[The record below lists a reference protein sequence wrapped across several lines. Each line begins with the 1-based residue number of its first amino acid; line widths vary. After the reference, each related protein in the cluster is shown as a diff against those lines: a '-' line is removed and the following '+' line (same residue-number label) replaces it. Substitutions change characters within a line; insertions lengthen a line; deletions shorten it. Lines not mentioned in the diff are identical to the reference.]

1 MPRTIISAIH
11 GPATIVDKRTE
22 RKECRA
28 LIDQLL
34 RAIKQAM
41 TETHRGNLNNVAH
54 LIKKIFRYEYFTVHP
69 KRLFFLRK
77 STIMEQMLELCFKLN
92 EEDTLLEW
100 RDSLTETMECFY
112 KEVKAEN
119 HADNKELLESWEW
132 LRQIVEEHPDRGGRA
147 NKNTARRKGIQQ
159 HRHQGEDTKQERFV
173 VPKPKHFCEVSRQED
188 HHDYI

>member
-1 MPRTIISAIH
+1 
-11 GPATIVDKRTE
+11 
-22 RKECRA
+22 
-28 LIDQLL
+28 
-34 RAIKQAM
+34 M

-132 LRQIVEEHPDRGGRA
+132 LRQIVEERPAWDSDPDDFSYRRLALASGSPSYTKWKFFGR
-147 NKNTARRKGIQQ
+147 RQ
-159 HRHQGEDTKQERFV
+159 
-173 VPKPKHFCEVSRQED
+173 PKMALPPPPTMMKSDSQ
-188 HHDYI
+188 

>member
-1 MPRTIISAIH
+1 MKPRQSRGSHDCFTLFVSLCRYH
-11 GPATIVDKRTE
+11 LKQGPATIVDKRTK

-28 LIDQLL
+28 LINRLL
-34 RAIKQAM
+34 KAIDHLLVKQAM

-54 LIKKIFRYEYFTVHP
+54 LTKKIFRCDYFTVHP

-132 LRQIVEEHPDRGGRA
+132 LRQIVEEHPAWDSDPDDFSYLVPSGGYA
-147 NKNTARRKGIQQ
+147 YDSDA
-159 HRHQGEDTKQERFV
+159 
-173 VPKPKHFCEVSRQED
+173 
-188 HHDYI
+188 